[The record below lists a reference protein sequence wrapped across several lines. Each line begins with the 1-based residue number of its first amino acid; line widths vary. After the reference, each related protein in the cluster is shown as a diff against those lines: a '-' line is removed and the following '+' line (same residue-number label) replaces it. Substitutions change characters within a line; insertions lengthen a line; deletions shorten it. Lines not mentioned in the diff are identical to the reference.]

1 MKIKIPLFLSDEND
15 LSPGTLRQGL
25 MYGALMYGSFGL
37 LDYYTMPSN
46 YSSAWFLRFAI
57 IIPLALLTFMLSYY
71 KPAYRYSKTILF
83 LLLSLSQI
91 GIIILIGMSSP
102 GDTSYYSYYSG
113 LILMMLWT
121 SFIFRFNFY
130 TSVYIG
136 CSSVVLYNLIAWLEQ
151 GLYAFPPGS
160 DEFAHLINNNFF
172 LITTAGLVTIGAFQF
187 DKKSTENRKINL
199 ELRNETVK
207 YKLAKEQAEESDRL
221 KSAFLTNM
229 SHEIRTPMN
238 GILGFAELLKTKGY
252 SDEDQKKHI
261 SLIEKSGERMLNII
275 NDIICI
281 STIESGLME
290 VYLKKSNINE
300 QIDFI
305 FNLFKSEVEN
315 KGLHFSHLKSLPINE
330 SNLIT
335 DSEKVLSILTNLLKN
350 AIKFTEKG
358 SIDFG
363 YIRKGNF
370 LEFFVTDTGTGIPI
384 NRQEAIFDRFVLADI
399 ENKNAYQG
407 AGLGL
412 SISKAYVEMLGG
424 QIWLNSEEGKGATFH
439 FTLPYNTEIAT
450 I

>member
-1 MKIKIPLFLSDEND
+1 
-15 LSPGTLRQGL
+15 
-25 MYGALMYGSFGL
+25 
-37 LDYYTMPSN
+37 
-46 YSSAWFLRFAI
+46 
-57 IIPLALLTFMLSYY
+57 
-71 KPAYRYSKTILF
+71 
-83 LLLSLSQI
+83 
-91 GIIILIGMSSP
+91 
-102 GDTSYYSYYSG
+102 
-113 LILMMLWT
+113 MLWT

-130 TSVYIG
+130 TSIYIG
-136 CSSVVLYNLIAWLEQ
+136 SSSIVLYNLIAWLVQ
-151 GLYAFPPGS
+151 SLYAFPTNS

-172 LITTAGLVTIGAFQF
+172 LISTAGLVIIGAYQF
-187 DKKSTENRKINL
+187 DKKSKENRKINL
-199 ELRNETVK
+199 DLRNETVK

-252 SDEDQKKHI
+252 SDEDQEKYI

-305 FNLFKSEVEN
+305 YNLFIAEAEN
-315 KGLHFSHLKSLPINE
+315 KRLRFSHLKSLPVNE
-330 SNLIT
+330 SYLLT

-424 QIWLNSEEGKGATFH
+424 KIWEISTEGQGSTFC
-439 FTLPYNTEIAT
+439 FTLPYNTEIE

>member
-1 MKIKIPLFLSDEND
+1 MKIQIPLFLSDEHD
-15 LSPGTLRQGL
+15 LSPATLRMGL
-25 MYGALMYGSFGL
+25 IFGALMYGSFGL

-46 YSSAWFLRFAI
+46 YSSAWILRYAV
-57 IIPLALLTFMLSYY
+57 IIPLVLMTFLLSFF

-83 LLLSLSQI
+83 LLLSGSQI

-113 LILMMLWT
+113 LILIMLWT

-130 TSVYIG
+130 TSIYIG
-136 CSSVVLYNLIAWLEQ
+136 SSSIVLYNLIAWLVQ
-151 GLYAFPPGS
+151 GLYAFPTNS

-172 LITTAGLVTIGAFQF
+172 LISTAGLVIIGAYQF
-187 DKKSTENRKINL
+187 DKKSKENRKINL
-199 ELRNETVK
+199 DLRNETVK

-252 SDEDQKKHI
+252 SDEDQEKYI

-305 FNLFKSEVEN
+305 YNLFIAEAEN
-315 KGLHFSHLKSLPINE
+315 KRLRFSHLKSLPVNE
-330 SNLIT
+330 SYLLT

-412 SISKAYVEMLGG
+412 SISKAYVEILGG
-424 QIWLNSEEGKGATFH
+424 KIWVISTEGQGSTFC
-439 FTLPYNTEIAT
+439 FTLPYNTEIE